1 LLMAR
6 SHAHGVH
13 FRRVLHQF
21 GLFGHPMRVVIFQRL
36 ARNPATAGELAD
48 ELPITRAA
56 VVQHLKRLEA
66 ARLVDSLAQGRRRIY
81 RIRPGG
87 LEPLARWVK
96 EHSGG

>member
-1 LLMAR
+1 MAR
-6 SHAHGVH
+6 SHAHGAQ

-66 ARLVDSLAQGRRRIY
+66 AGLVASLAQGRRRIY